1 MPTTTC
7 LTCWTS
13 MRFCHLDS
21 LPSSPLW
28 KSTMIDLL
36 HDQLSKSTENQKKSR
51 KCLSM
56 ETANSKMVATMDCTI
71 EWVQPSRGSS
81 EQTRACS
88 NVHVVSILNMCA
100 NWCKT
105 YVVEIKVYYSA
116 VSQSHTCAI
125 IYVFLLY
132 KHQHYYRTYL
142 VVVHCIYAGL
152 NIQLLLR
159 MQKYIVYQKRRGKNV
174 PKIVGVYVTASSSS
188 SMHLFND
195 HMCTYK

>member
-1 MPTTTC
+1 MYCWIIVYDQLTSYVHYLFKYCWQIVVIFLIYYWNLLFISVFVFIWNFICLRLSKCCLDHWFKLSDCSKLVNTFSPPMPTTTC

-36 HDQLSKSTENQKKSR
+36 HDQLLKSTENQKKSR

-56 ETANSKMVATMDCTI
+56 ETANSKMVATMDCTM
-71 EWVQPSRGSS
+71 EWVQPSRGSC

-100 NWCKT
+100 YWCKT
-105 YVVEIKVYYSA
+105 YVVEIKG
-116 VSQSHTCAI
+116 
-125 IYVFLLY
+125 LL
-132 KHQHYYRTYL
+132 
-142 VVVHCIYAGL
+142 
-152 NIQLLLR
+152 
-159 MQKYIVYQKRRGKNV
+159 
-174 PKIVGVYVTASSSS
+174 
-188 SMHLFND
+188 
-195 HMCTYK
+195 